1 MNLML
6 IIKRLVGA
14 GVNKFGLFTL
24 IKKFKL
30 FVSLIGFIYS
40 TGLIYFSNAIGL
52 IGLIFSLLYVD

>member
-30 FVSLIGFIYS
+30 
-40 TGLIYFSNAIGL
+40 
-52 IGLIFSLLYVD
+52 LYL